1 MEIVRDFAITSAGT
15 SPAVSDVMRHA
26 LLSVRPA
33 LLGLSLAL
41 SLSAVACAANTDED
55 AADGDVSEEALA
67 SGTGFDVNAAKAQG
81 RKVTD
86 HGKGDTCVALKP
98 LPGATY
104 KEEDLKKEDKL
115 CNADFYIDQKQGDEK
130 PVVLCPKLNSTNP
143 GTNVYELAD
152 GQSKSALQ
160 SDASCLSGQDKL
172 EKIGKYK
179 QSLWCGHTG
188 AVLAAYHVSRAL
200 GDVAGVPAAVLRTMD
215 KASHR
220 TIVDQGARLTTQ
232 KYGASSK
239 TFIKRNWNA
248 LWPCLHD
255 GRSDCGLPGTP
266 SENLYIR
273 GPVLWDTEV
282 ATTSFKSG
290 HLVGAFMANASEDG
304 TYPNITTSAS
314 VKTNKR
320 YVALKGGALSFAKGY
335 EQETVQ
341 GILAMKDISD
351 FLILDTIIEQQDRFS
366 DSGGNLSQKKYL
378 VWQGADGVM
387 HSERADKKKDAP
399 DTALTIARMVIEDND
414 CGLRK
419 GMRRARGYDELIA
432 GIRHLAPSTYTGLMN
447 LAANIDAQRAE
458 FTQGMAM
465 SNKEFDRLAE
475 NVHFVADTFSSKCS
489 AGQLTLDLDVDG
501 YIKGNIPSCK

>member
-1 MEIVRDFAITSAGT
+1 
-15 SPAVSDVMRHA
+15 MRHA
-26 LLSVRPA
+26 LL
-33 LLGLSLAL
+33 LGLSALAL
-41 SLSAVACAANTDED
+41 SFSAIACTADGEDGSDGEASED
-55 AADGDVSEEALA
+55 ALSLA
-67 SGTGFDVNAAKAQG
+67 AGFDVNAAKAQG

-86 HGKGDTCVALKP
+86 HGKNDTCVALKRF
-98 LPGATY
+98 PGASY
-104 KEEDLKKEDKL
+104 DKDDEKKEDKL
-115 CNADFYIDQKQGDEK
+115 CSYDFYAESKQADDQK

-143 GTNVYELAD
+143 GTNVYELPD
-152 GQSKSALQ
+152 GKTKASLQ
-160 SDASCLSGQDKL
+160 TDASCLNGQDGL

-215 KASHR
+215 KPSHR
-220 TIVDQGARLTTQ
+220 VIVDQGGRLTTQ
-232 KYGASSK
+232 KYGAASK

-248 LWPCLHD
+248 LWSCLHD

-273 GPVLWDTEV
+273 GPVLWDQEV
-282 ATTSFKSG
+282 ANSGFRTG

-304 TYPNITTSAS
+304 KYPNITTQAS
-314 VKTNKR
+314 VKANKR
-320 YVALKGGALSFAKGY
+320 YVALANPRSPGFAKSWDP
-335 EQETVQ
+335 ETVQ

-378 VWQGADGVM
+378 VWQDANGEM
-387 HSERADKKKDAP
+387 QSERADKKKDAP
-399 DTALTIARMVIEDND
+399 DNALTIARMVIEDND

-419 GMRRARGYDELIA
+419 GMRRARGYDDMIA
-432 GIRHLAPSTYTGLMN
+432 GIHHLAPSTYQGLQN
-447 LAANIDAQRAE
+447 LAKNIDSQKDV

-465 SNKEFDRLAE
+465 SNSEFARLAE
-475 NVHFVADTFSSKCS
+475 NIKFVAGDFSAKCQ
-489 AGQLTLDLDVDG
+489 AGTLTLDLDVEG
-501 YIKGNIPSCK
+501 YIKGQIPSCK